1 MTYLKTKN
9 EDYARQ
15 LTQLSSTVDQLVN
28 NKHESIK
35 RMDEMKDELAAKK
48 TIIDELIVEFD
59 NQSTLLEEQKAEN
72 VDLTEQLQYAITK
85 NDGLES
91 EVQTLDATTKILEN
105 HLNEKKNTIEKL
117 SADLNILCT
126 GCEEMSD
133 DIDIKNQ
140 LLNEKVADNVN
151 LAEQLRL
158 AKSEISELKT
168 AIQTLFM
175 AVGTKHTSKEG

>member
-1 MTYLKTKN
+1 MMETLTYLKTKN

-35 RMDEMKDELAAKK
+35 RMDEMKDELAAK
-48 TIIDELIVEFD
+48 
-59 NQSTLLEEQKAEN
+59 EQKAEN
-72 VDLTEQLQYAITK
+72 GDLTEQLQLAITK
-85 NDGLES
+85 NDGLEA
-91 EVQTLDATTKILEN
+91 EVQTLVATTRILEN
-105 HLNEKKNTIEKL
+105 HLNEKKNTIETL
-117 SADLNILCT
+117 SADINKLCT

-140 LLNEKVADNVN
+140 LLNEKVAENVN
-151 LAEQLRL
+151 LAEQLRC
-158 AKSEISELKT
+158 AKSEISKLKT

-175 AVGTKHTSKEG
+175 AVGTTQMSS